1 MRGSDDLIKKAYLG
15 QTVYIVAEFYRDV
28 DGEVIAEKYYDIAK
42 GRIKYIPNKRGYA
55 QFLVEYKFDR
65 GPTRIF
71 WKNKKDIFEFKTDA
85 IAKAIQLSDEEDR
98 RLELY
103 GFKKKVYRPWE
114 SSYKQMTLFDEKE

>member
-1 MRGSDDLIKKAYLG
+1 MRGSDDLIKKAYIG
-15 QTVYIVAEFYRDV
+15 QTVYIVATLHRDI
-28 DGEVIAEKYYDIAK
+28 DGEVAEKYYDIAK
-42 GRIKYIPNKRGYA
+42 GRIKHISSKRGYS
-55 QFLVEYKFDR
+55 QVLVEYKFDK
-65 GPTRIF
+65 GPVRIF
-71 WKNKKDIFEFKTDA
+71 MRSKKDIFEFKTDA